1 MRLAL
6 AAVLAALC
14 ALPAALPARAQEIAL
29 TFDDLPAH
37 SALPKGETR
46 VGVARAILKALRK
59 AEAPAFGFVN
69 GVQTER
75 EPGSDRVLTL
85 WRAAGHPLGNHT
97 WSHLRLTADSADAF
111 EADVL
116 ENEPLL
122 EARMGQ
128 ADWRWFRYPY
138 LAEGETPAVR
148 DRARAFL
155 KGRGY
160 RIASVTLDF
169 ADWAYNEPYARC
181 RDKGDEAAI
190 AALEARYLASAVE
203 SLERTRAL
211 SQRLYGRDIPYVLL
225 MHLGAFDA
233 RMAPRLLA
241 LYRSKGVR
249 FVNLAD
255 AEADPFYRSDVEIT
269 PTSEPLT
276 LEAEARRRGI
286 APAPAPPIADLAA
299 LCR

>member
-6 AAVLAALC
+6 ALAVLC
-14 ALPAALPARAQEIAL
+14 ALPAAFPARAQEIAL

-37 SALPKGETR
+37 SALPRGEAR
-46 VGVARAILKALRK
+46 VGVARAILKALREAK
-59 AEAPAFGFVN
+59 APAFGFVN

-75 EPGSDRVLTL
+75 EPGSEQVLTL
-85 WRAAGHPLGNHT
+85 WRRAGHPLGNHT
-97 WSHLRLTADSADAF
+97 WSHLRLTADSAAGF
-111 EADVL
+111 EVDIMR
-116 ENEPLL
+116 NEPLL
-122 EARMGQ
+122 EARMGK
-128 ADWRWFRYPY
+128 ADGRWFRYPY
-138 LAEGETPAVR
+138 LAEGETREVR

-181 RDKGDEAAI
+181 RDQGDEAAI
-190 AALEARYLASAVE
+190 AALEARYLASAAE

-249 FVNLAD
+249 FVSLAE

-269 PTSEPLT
+269 PTAEPLT

-286 APAPAPPIADLAA
+286 EPAPAPDIADLAEV
-299 LCR
+299 CR

>member
-6 AAVLAALC
+6 AVALAALF
-14 ALPAALPARAQEIAL
+14 ALPARAQEVAL

-46 VGVARAILKALRK
+46 AGVARAILKALREAK
-59 AEAPAFGFVN
+59 APAFGFVN

-75 EPGSDRVLTL
+75 EPGSDRVLSL
-85 WRAAGHPLGNHT
+85 WRRAGHPLGNHT
-97 WSHLRLTADSADAF
+97 WSHLRLTADSAAVF
-111 EADVL
+111 EVDIVR
-116 ENEPLL
+116 NEPLL
-122 EARMGQ
+122 EARMGR

-138 LAEGETPAVR
+138 LAEGETPEVR
-148 DRARAFL
+148 ARTRAFL
-155 KGRGY
+155 KARGY

-181 RDKGDEAAI
+181 RDKGDAAAV
-190 AALEARYLASAVE
+190 AALEARYLASAAE
-203 SLERTRAL
+203 SLERARAL
-211 SQRLYGRDIPYVLL
+211 SHRLHGRDIPYVLL

-249 FVNLAD
+249 FVSLAE
-255 AEADPFYRSDVEIT
+255 AEADPFYRSDVEIA
-269 PTSEPLT
+269 PTAEPLT
-276 LEAEARRRGI
+276 LEAEARGRGI
-286 APAPAPPIADLAA
+286 EPAPAPAIADLAE

>member
-6 AAVLAALC
+6 AALAALC
-14 ALPAALPARAQEIAL
+14 ALPAARPVRAQEVAL

-37 SALPKGETR
+37 SALPRGETR
-46 VGVARAILKALRK
+46 VGVARAILKALREAK
-59 AEAPAFGFVN
+59 APAFGFVN

-75 EPGSDRVLTL
+75 EPGSDQVLSL

-97 WSHLRLTADSADAF
+97 WSHLRLTADSAEAF
-111 EADVL
+111 ETDIVR
-116 ENEPLL
+116 NEPLL

-138 LAEGETPAVR
+138 LAEGETPEVR
-148 DRARAFL
+148 ARARAFL
-155 KGRGY
+155 KARGY

-181 RDKGDEAAI
+181 RDKGDAAAV
-190 AALEARYLASAVE
+190 AALEARYLASAAE
-203 SLERTRAL
+203 GLDRARAQ
-211 SQRLYGRDIPYVLL
+211 SHRLYGRDIPYVLL

-249 FVNLAD
+249 FVSLAE
-255 AEADPFYRSDVEIT
+255 AEADPFYWSDVEIT
-269 PTSEPLT
+269 PTAEPLT

-286 APAPAPPIADLAA
+286 EPAPAPDIADLAEV
-299 LCR
+299 CR

>member
-6 AAVLAALC
+6 ATTLAAL
-14 ALPAALPARAQEIAL
+14 ALPAASPVQAQEVAL

-37 SALPKGETR
+37 SALPRGETR
-46 VGVARAILKALRK
+46 VGVATAILAALRD
-59 AEAPAFGFVN
+59 ADAPAFGFVN

-75 EPGSDRVLTL
+75 EPSSDAVLTL
-85 WRAAGHPLGNHT
+85 WRRAGHPLGNHT
-97 WSHLRLTADSADAF
+97 WSHLRLTADGAAAF

-116 ENEPLL
+116 QNETLL
-122 EARMGQ
+122 RAHMGRR
-128 ADWRWFRYPY
+128 DWRWFRYPY
-138 LAEGETPAVR
+138 LAEGETPPVR

-155 KGRGY
+155 KARGY

-181 RDKGDEAAI
+181 RDKGDAAAI
-190 AALEARYLASAVE
+190 AALETRYLAAAEE
-203 SLERTRAL
+203 SLDRTRAL
-211 SQRLYGRDIPYVLL
+211 SRRLYGRDIPYVLL

-241 LYRSKGVR
+241 LYRAKGVR
-249 FVNLAD
+249 FVSLAD
-255 AEADPFYRSDVEIT
+255 AETDPFYRADVEVT

-276 LEAEARRRGI
+276 LEAEARRRGVEVP
-286 APAPAPPIADLAA
+286 PAPDVADLARV
-299 LCR
+299 CR